1 MVQCRLRGD
10 DHHHLNPAKESLM
23 KTALSTT
30 FGLLLLSAA
39 VMTQAAD
46 MPVVKPMRGTVDSVQ
61 ADTLS
66 YTTRAG
72 QHQTITLTDKTGIRL
87 VSKADLDS
95 IKADS
100 FVGSAAIPQADGSLK
115 ALEVTVFEASLK
127 GSGEGH
133 YGWENADGSTGTMTN
148 GTVGKLSKAN
158 GRTLT
163 VLYKG
168 GEKQLVVP
176 ENVPIAYVEP
186 GQRSEL
192 KAGAKIVLF
201 PADDGKSAR
210 GVAVG
215 KDGFTP
221 PM

>member
-1 MVQCRLRGD
+1 
-10 DHHHLNPAKESLM
+10 M

-46 MPVVKPMRGTVDSVQ
+46 MKVVKPMRGTVDSVS
-61 ADTLS
+61 ADTLDF
-66 YTTRAG
+66 TTRSG
-72 QHQTITLTDKTGIRL
+72 QHESIKLTDKTGIRL
-87 VSKADLDS
+87 VSEADFKQ
-95 IKADS
+95 IKDGS
-100 FVGSAAIPQADGSLK
+100 FVGSAAKPKSDGTLE

-133 YGWENADGSTGTMTN
+133 YGWQNADGSTGTMTN
-148 GTVGKLSKAN
+148 GTVGTLADTN
-158 GRTLT
+158 GRTLI
-163 VLYKG
+163 VKYEG
-168 GEKQLVVP
+168 GVKKLVVP
-176 ENVPIAYVEP
+176 QDVPVAYVEP
-186 GQRSEL
+186 GKVDQL
-192 KAGAKIVLF
+192 TKGAKVVVF

>member
-1 MVQCRLRGD
+1 
-10 DHHHLNPAKESLM
+10 M
-23 KTALSTT
+23 KTVLHTT
-30 FGLLLLSAA
+30 FGLLMLGAA
-39 VMTQAAD
+39 IAAQAAD
-46 MPVVKPMRGTVDSVQ
+46 MPVVKPLRGTIDSVQ
-61 ADTLS
+61 ADTLN

-72 QHQTITLTDKTGIRL
+72 QHQSIMLTDKTGIRL
-87 VSKADLDS
+87 ISKTDLDS

-100 FVGSAAIPQADGSLK
+100 FVGSAAIPQSDGSLK

-133 YGWENADGSTGTMTN
+133 YGWENADGTTGTMTN

-163 VLYKG
+163 VQYKG

-176 ENVPIAYVEP
+176 EDVPIAYVQP
-186 GQRSEL
+186 GERSEL

>member
-1 MVQCRLRGD
+1 
-10 DHHHLNPAKESLM
+10 M
-23 KTALSTT
+23 KTALHTT
-30 FGLLLLSAA
+30 FGLLMLVAA
-39 VMTQAAD
+39 IAAQAAD
-46 MPVVKPMRGTVDSVQ
+46 MPVVKPLRGTIDSVQ
-61 ADTLS
+61 ADTLN

-72 QHQTITLTDKTGIRL
+72 QHQSIMLTDKTGIRL
-87 VSKADLDS
+87 ISKTDLDS

-100 FVGSAAIPQADGSLK
+100 FVGSAAIPQSDGSLK

-133 YGWENADGSTGTMTN
+133 YGWENADGTTGTMTN

-163 VLYKG
+163 VQYKG

-176 ENVPIAYVEP
+176 EDVPIAYVQP
-186 GQRSEL
+186 GERSEL

>member
-1 MVQCRLRGD
+1 MKL
-10 DHHHLNPAKESLM
+10 

-30 FGLLLLSAA
+30 FGLLMLSAA
-39 VMTQAAD
+39 VMATAAD
-46 MPVVKPMRGTVDSVQ
+46 MPVIKPLRGTVESVSNNML
-61 ADTLS
+61 TF
-66 YTTRAG
+66 TTRSGA
-72 QHQTITLTDKTGIRL
+72 QQTIGLTDKTDIKR
-87 VSKADLDS
+87 VSKTNIES

-115 ALEVTVFEASLK
+115 ALEVTVFESSLK

-133 YGWENADGSTGTMTN
+133 YGWQNADGSTGTMTN

-163 VLYKG
+163 VNYKG

-176 ENVPIAYVEP
+176 DDVPIAYVEP
-186 GQRSEL
+186 GKADEL
-192 KAGAKIVLF
+192 VKGAKIVVF
-201 PADDGKSAR
+201 AAQDGATAR
-210 GVAVG
+210 GIAVG
-215 KDGFTP
+215 KDGFQP

>member
-1 MVQCRLRGD
+1 MKL
-10 DHHHLNPAKESLM
+10 

-30 FGLLLLSAA
+30 FGLLMLSAA
-39 VMTQAAD
+39 VMATAAD
-46 MPVVKPMRGTVDSVQ
+46 MPVIKPLRGTVESVSNN
-61 ADTLS
+61 TLTF
-66 YTTRAG
+66 TTRSGA
-72 QHQTITLTDKTGIRL
+72 QQTIGLTDKTGINR
-87 VSKADLDS
+87 VSKATIDS

-115 ALEVTVFEASLK
+115 ALEVTVFESSLK

-133 YGWENADGSTGTMTN
+133 YGWQNADGSTGTMTN

-163 VLYKG
+163 VNYKG

-176 ENVPIAYVEP
+176 EDVPIAYVEP
-186 GQRSEL
+186 GKTDEL
-192 KAGAKIVLF
+192 VKGAKVVVF
-201 PADDGKSAR
+201 PGQDGTAR
-210 GVAVG
+210 GIAVG
-215 KDGFTP
+215 KDGFQP